1 MKYIDLHTHSNFSD
15 GKVTLEHS
23 LAAAEEHC
31 LSLFSVT
38 DHNTVAA
45 YSHLNECR
53 HLFSGKILPG
63 VELNTTFRGDVVEI
77 LGYGIDTEKMASL
90 ISENYPSAYEKQILE
105 SRLNAEAMVAAGV
118 TLDPEFVRAM
128 THEPWT
134 LFDVSRESNRV
145 YLLAEIK
152 RHPENA
158 RFFESEEEF
167 LTLDRHRFMR
177 KYLFNAKSPLYSDQS
192 PLCADLPTVLDM
204 IKACGGLTFLAHPFC
219 YSENVLSGLDEI
231 AEYGLDGMEC
241 FYGTFTPEQKQFMAD
256 FCDRRGLFK
265 SGGSDYH
272 GLTMRPAN
280 LFALSA
286 GELIPFSLIEP
297 WYEIIEKT
305 LI

>member
-23 LAAAEEHC
+23 LAAAEEHG
-31 LSLFSVT
+31 LALFSVT

-45 YSHLNECR
+45 YSHMNACR
-53 HLFSGKILPG
+53 NLFSGKILPG

-90 ISENYPSAYEKQILE
+90 ISEKYPSAYEKQVME
-105 SRLNAEAMVAAGV
+105 SRLNAEAMVAASV
-118 TLDPEFVRAM
+118 VLAPEFVRAM

-177 KYLFNAKSPLYSDQS
+177 KYLFNAQSLLYSDQS
-192 PLCADLPTVLDM
+192 PLCADLRTVLDM
-204 IKACGGLTFLAHPFC
+204 IRSCGGLTFLAHPFA
-219 YSENVLSGLDEI
+219 YSENVISGLDEI
-231 AEYGLDGMEC
+231 ADYGLDGMEC
-241 FYGTFTPEQKQFMAD
+241 FYGTFTPEQKQFMVN
-256 FCDRRGLFK
+256 FCDSRGLFK
-265 SGGSDYH
+265 SGGSDHH

-280 LFALSA
+280 RLGLSA
-286 GELIPFSLIEP
+286 GVRIPFTLIEP
-297 WYEIIEKT
+297 WLRRVENS

>member
-1 MKYIDLHTHSNFSD
+1 MKYIDLHTHTNFSD
-15 GKVTLEHS
+15 GKVTLEYS
-23 LAAAEEHC
+23 LAAAEELG

-45 YSHLNECR
+45 YSHLSECR
-53 HLFSGKILPG
+53 HLFSGRILPG

-90 ISENYPSAYEKQILE
+90 ISEKYPSAYEKQVME

-118 TLDPEFVRAM
+118 VLAPEFVRTM

-177 KYLFNAKSPLYSDQS
+177 KYLFNAQSLLYSDQS
-192 PLCADLPTVLDM
+192 PLCADLRTVLDM
-204 IKACGGLTFLAHPFC
+204 IRSCGGLTFLAHPFA
-219 YSENVLSGLDEI
+219 YSENVISGLDEI
-231 AEYGLDGMEC
+231 ADYGLDGMEC
-241 FYGTFTPEQKQFMAD
+241 FYGTFTPEQKQFMVD
-256 FCDRRGLFK
+256 FCDRCGLFK
-265 SGGSDYH
+265 SGGSDHH

-280 LFALSA
+280 RLGLSA
-286 GELIPFSLIEP
+286 GERIPFTLIEP
-297 WYEIIEKT
+297 WFDKIEKS
-305 LI
+305 LK